1 MTKFV
6 FDLDGTIT
14 KVETLPLIASELGLA
29 DEMKLLTDLTL
40 SGQIPFDKS
49 FKLRYL
55 VLRNVP
61 LKKIRDI
68 MSTVE
73 LDEEISA
80 FVAEHKKNCA
90 VVTGNLDCWIA
101 PIVDK
106 LGCESF
112 SSTSELDANNSPVL
126 KKILDKGAAIRE
138 LKKTC
143 DKIVA
148 VGESFNDVSMFEAAD
163 VSIAFGGVHKPVDAA
178 ISVADYVVFDSGA
191 LCRLLKILQTRFD
204 S

>member
-14 KVETLPLIASELGLA
+14 AVETLPLLAAELGLA

-61 LKKIRDI
+61 LKKIQAV
-68 MSTVE
+68 MSSVA
-73 LDEEISA
+73 LDGRIVDFINA
-80 FVAEHKKNCA
+80 HKKNCV
-90 VVTGNLDCWIA
+90 VVTGNLDCWIEPLA
-101 PIVDK
+101 AK
-106 LGCESF
+106 LDCKIF
-112 SSTSELDANNSPVL
+112 SSTSELDAGNLPVL
-126 KKILDKGAAIRE
+126 TKILDKGATVRQ
-138 LKKTC
+138 LKRTG

-148 VGESFNDVSMFEAAD
+148 VGESFNDVPMFKAAD
-163 VSIAFGGVHKPVDAA
+163 VSIAYGGVHKPVDAA
-178 ISVADYVVFDSGA
+178 IAVANYVISNGGE
-191 LCRLLKILQTRFD
+191 LCRLLETL
-204 S
+204 